1 MFREMRRNKQAVS
14 REGCV
19 QILKTENR
27 GVLSVVGDEGYP
39 YAIPMNFY
47 YEEKEEKLYFHCAR
61 EGHKIDAIKKC
72 DKVCFTTWNSGYRK
86 EGEWAWNVTSVVAM
100 GRAEFISDI
109 NVVNEKLRKIAWKY
123 YPEKEEAEEAIIQAA
138 GRVQILALRIE
149 KLTGKLVKEK

>member
-61 EGHKIDAIKKC
+61 EGHKIDAIKNVIKYALPHGIV
-72 DKVCFTTWNSGYRK
+72 DTARRESGP
-86 EGEWAWNVTSVVAM
+86 GT
-100 GRAEFISDI
+100 
-109 NVVNEKLRKIAWKY
+109 
-123 YPEKEEAEEAIIQAA
+123 
-138 GRVQILALRIE
+138 
-149 KLTGKLVKEK
+149 